1 MCDVTS
7 NKAGGAEAGK
17 DRSADKSPPPKEQ
30 PQKPLLFQSLAF
42 ASKRPISK
50 SSVDSS
56 SVPIPSLKDHSATK
70 PASAP
75 PKSNLKPIPFN
86 KYGSNLTELE
96 LFPTA
101 KAGLSPVPQDEEPPS
116 ENLAQTSSESKSEEP
131 ISPDIL
137 KRQSLSVED
146 RQEVGWESPE
156 DWENDQETLAEKIAK
171 LKRKQDGEVDNP
183 PSRYKKKPGL
193 KPKRTVVTS
202 SPVTATRRST
212 RGKGSNPEHVL
223 LSASK
228 RAAEKDQG
236 TPIDPSTIDP
246 FLVLPSVS
254 DTHLW
259 GVARDAGLG
268 LDVSAGSLSPL
279 LSLIR
284 AKELAQ
290 ARLSEASVKAKS
302 KEEEG
307 QKQKLAEN
315 VANPAS
321 AAQDLTTDGSANTTG
336 TDPERI
342 TLADIANSSRATRRK
357 KGEAFAG
364 PRPNLRD
371 TPARQARASAGVSK

>member
-1 MCDVTS
+1 
-7 NKAGGAEAGK
+7 
-17 DRSADKSPPPKEQ
+17 
-30 PQKPLLFQSLAF
+30 
-42 ASKRPISK
+42 
-50 SSVDSS
+50 
-56 SVPIPSLKDHSATK
+56 
-70 PASAP
+70 
-75 PKSNLKPIPFN
+75 
-86 KYGSNLTELE
+86 
-96 LFPTA
+96 
-101 KAGLSPVPQDEEPPS
+101 
-116 ENLAQTSSESKSEEP
+116 
-131 ISPDIL
+131 
-137 KRQSLSVED
+137 
-146 RQEVGWESPE
+146 VGWESPE

-183 PSRYKKKPGL
+183 PSRIKKKPGV
-193 KPKRTVVTS
+193 KPKRAVVTS

-212 RGKGSNPEHVL
+212 RGKGANPEHVL

-236 TPIDPSTIDP
+236 TPIAPASIDP

-268 LDVSAGSLSPL
+268 LDVSASSPSSL

-290 ARLSEASVKAKS
+290 ARLTEAALKAKS
-302 KEEEG
+302 KEEEA
-307 QKQKLAEN
+307 QKLEQNQAEN

-321 AAQDLTTDGSANTTG
+321 AAQDLSTKGAPSEAG

-342 TLADIANSSRATRRK
+342 TLADIAKSSRTTRRK
-357 KGEAFAG
+357 KGEIFMG

-371 TPARQARASAGVSK
+371 TPARQARASVGVSK